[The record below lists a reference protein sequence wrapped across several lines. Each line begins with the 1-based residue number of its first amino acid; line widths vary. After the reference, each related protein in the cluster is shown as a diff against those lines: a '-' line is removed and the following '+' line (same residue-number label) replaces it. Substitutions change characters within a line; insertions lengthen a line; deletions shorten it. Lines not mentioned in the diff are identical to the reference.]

1 MDPDDNNPGQG
12 REDWAVDGILCYSKI
27 CTHVGCPISLNERKT
42 HHLLCPCHQSTFD
55 LADAAKV
62 IFGPAARAAPPA
74 AADGGRGGVP
84 RGPERLQGT
93 RRTQLLGARLPD
105 EHERVSNVM
114 SIDTSKVAT
123 TNTTAATASKPNRAG
138 AVADWADD
146 RLGLATLAKKNLR
159 KVFPDH
165 WSFMLGEIA
174 LWSFVV
180 LLLSGVFLTLWFNPS
195 MGETTYEG
203 SYAQLRGVEM
213 SEAFASTLRLSF
225 DVRGG
230 LLMRQIH
237 HWSAMLFI
245 AAMMIHLLRVFFTGA
260 HRKPREL
267 NWAIGALLLLL
278 GTLEG
283 FTGYSLPDDLLSGTG
298 IRAADGF
305 VKSQPIV
312 GTYMSFFL
320 FGGEF
325 PGDAIIPRLFIIHVL
340 LIPGL
345 LLALITAHMLLLVY
359 HKHTQWPGPGRTE
372 QNVVGFPML
381 PVYAA
386 KAGGF
391 FFIVFGVTA
400 LMGGLL
406 SINPVWMFGPYDPS
420 KVTAGSQPDWY
431 MGWPDGALRIM
442 PNFETHIWHHTISW
456 NVLLPIIVLP
466 MLMFTILLMLPFI
479 EAWITG
485 DKRDHHLLQ
494 RPRNAPTRTAT
505 MVALMT
511 MYGLFWAAGGNDII
525 AITPAPVDQPDH
537 VLHAWCGVHRP
548 GDRVHHHQPLV
559 HLAAAQGPA
568 GPAAR
573 LRDRHHH
580 ALPRGRLLRAA
591 PAAVH
596 ERAPTRSPPATATRT
611 CSARSRVARTPT
623 AWSRAAA
630 SRPGSPPYATA
641 SGR

>member
-1 MDPDDNNPGQG
+1 
-12 REDWAVDGILCYSKI
+12 
-27 CTHVGCPISLNERKT
+27 
-42 HHLLCPCHQSTFD
+42 
-55 LADAAKV
+55 
-62 IFGPAARAAPPA
+62 
-74 AADGGRGGVP
+74 
-84 RGPERLQGT
+84 
-93 RRTQLLGARLPD
+93 
-105 EHERVSNVM
+105 M

-123 TNTTAATASKPNRAG
+123 TNSTAATASKPSRVG
-138 AVADWADD
+138 AAADWADE

-180 LLLSGVFLTLWFNPS
+180 LLLSGVFLTLWFTPS
-195 MGETTYEG
+195 MGETTYQG
-203 SYAQLRGVEM
+203 TYAQLRGIEM
-213 SEAFASTLRLSF
+213 SEAYASTLKLSF

-237 HWSAMLFI
+237 HWAAMLFVGS
-245 AAMMIHLLRVFFTGA
+245 MMIHLLRVFFTGA

-267 NWAIGALLLLL
+267 NWVIGSLLLIL

-305 VKSQPIV
+305 MKASPVIGS
-312 GTYMSFFL
+312 YMSFFL

-325 PGDAIIPRLFIIHVL
+325 PGDQIIPRLFTIHVL

-372 QNVVGFPML
+372 ENVVGFPML

-391 FFIVFGVTA
+391 FFIVFGTVA

-406 SINPVWMFGPYDPS
+406 SINPVWKFGPYDPS

-442 PNFETHIWHHTISW
+442 PNWETHILGHTISW
-456 NVLLPIIVLP
+456 NVMLPILILP
-466 MLMFTILLMLPFI
+466 VLMFVIVMMLPFL

-485 DKRDHHLLQ
+485 DKRTHHLLQ
-494 RPRNAPTRTAT
+494 RPRDAPARTAT

-525 AITPAPVDQPDH
+525 AIRLHLSINEITYFMRVAVFVGPVIAFWITRRWCISLQRKDNDDLLHGYETGIIMRSPEGGYSERHAPLSPERAYVLSARDRDPD
-537 VLHAWCGVHRP
+537 VAGELEASGPDANGVEPR
-548 GDRVHHHQPLV
+548 GGIATRV
-559 HLAAAQGPA
+559 A
-568 GPAAR
+568 GVRHR
-573 LRDRHHH
+573 LRTLMYADNVQKPTAQELEEAHHH
-580 ALPRGRLLRAA
+580 AAHAHELQA
-591 PAAVH
+591 PMEGHVAEGH
-596 ERAPTRSPPATATRT
+596 TEDPAHGA
-611 CSARSRVARTPT
+611 SARSITVDD
-623 AWSRAAA
+623 
-630 SRPGSPPYATA
+630 
-641 SGR
+641 

>member
-1 MDPDDNNPGQG
+1 
-12 REDWAVDGILCYSKI
+12 
-27 CTHVGCPISLNERKT
+27 
-42 HHLLCPCHQSTFD
+42 
-55 LADAAKV
+55 
-62 IFGPAARAAPPA
+62 
-74 AADGGRGGVP
+74 
-84 RGPERLQGT
+84 
-93 RRTQLLGARLPD
+93 
-105 EHERVSNVM
+105 M

-123 TNTTAATASKPNRAG
+123 TNSTAATASKPNRVG
-138 AVADWADD
+138 AVAEWADD

-203 SYAQLRGVEM
+203 SYAQLRGVQM

-298 IRAADGF
+298 LRAADGF

-312 GTYMSFFL
+312 GTYMSFLL

-325 PGDAIIPRLFIIHVL
+325 PGHEIIPRLFIIHVL

-406 SINPVWMFGPYDPS
+406 SINPVWKFGPYDPS

-442 PNFETHIWHHTISW
+442 PNWETHIFHHTISW

-466 MLMFTILLMLPFI
+466 MVMFTLLLMLPFI
-479 EAWITG
+479 EGWITG

-494 RPRNAPTRTAT
+494 RPRDAPTRTAT

-511 MYGLFWAAGGNDII
+511 LYGLFWAAGGNDII
-525 AITPAPVDQPDH
+525 AIRLHLSINQITYFMRGAVFIGPVIAFMITRRWCISLQRKDQQDLLHGYETGIIMRSPEGGYTERHLPLSPERAYTLTARNRDPD
-537 VLHAWCGVHRP
+537 VLGELEGGPDANGVEPH
-548 GDRVHHHQPLV
+548 G
-559 HLAAAQGPA
+559 GI
-568 GPAAR
+568 AAR
-573 LRDRHHH
+573 LAAVRHRLRTLMYADNIQKPTAEELEAGHHH
-580 ALPRGRLLRAA
+580 AEHEHELQAPMEGHAADGHQFDGHHLVEGEKLRADD
-591 PAAVH
+591 
-596 ERAPTRSPPATATRT
+596 
-611 CSARSRVARTPT
+611 
-623 AWSRAAA
+623 
-630 SRPGSPPYATA
+630 
-641 SGR
+641 